1 MDIQRN
7 PFRSKRLIYC
17 SYNSPDDDEFFHS
30 VQSDPIAFAD
40 SSASLSRPL
49 DRRFTENLCKCLLE
63 SSLLFV
69 VIRKAP
75 DGDEESSNHRTEG
88 TNHESWSGWGHCS
101 YNRQARI
108 YEILGFREEGRRR
121 ECLFR
126 DGRWW
131 DEVHM
136 GLLRGEW
143 EKEVKT
149 R

>member
-1 MDIQRN
+1 M
-7 PFRSKRLIYC
+7 C
-17 SYNSPDDDEFFHS
+17 
-30 VQSDPIAFAD
+30 
-40 SSASLSRPL
+40 
-49 DRRFTENLCKCLLE
+49 
-63 SSLLFV
+63 
-69 VIRKAP
+69 KAP

-88 TNHESWSGWGHCS
+88 TTRKLERIGTLFLKSSSPDMLHHRCSELGIDIKREYQGQGYGTEAIRWVLDWAFNSAGLHRVELNVLGW
-101 YNRQARI
+101 NPRAARI

-121 ECLFR
+121 DCLFR